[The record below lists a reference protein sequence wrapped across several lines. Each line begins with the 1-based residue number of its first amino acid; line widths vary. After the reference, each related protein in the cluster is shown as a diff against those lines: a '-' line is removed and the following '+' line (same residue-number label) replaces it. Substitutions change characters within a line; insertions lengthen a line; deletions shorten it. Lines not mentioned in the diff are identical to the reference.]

1 MDINLMVTIIEYI
14 GTIAFA
20 VSGALIAIENRMD
33 ILGVMI
39 LGSVTAVGGGLIRDI
54 LLNRTMPTMFEN
66 PLYALVAVI
75 STVIVFI
82 VMYILKDFKMIHT
95 KAYKITFNIID
106 SLGLGV
112 FVVVGAKATMDS
124 GVTNHFLILFNS
136 VLTAVGGGII
146 RDILACRIPVIFR
159 KHIYA
164 VAAIIGAVFFY
175 FFILNTNLYPYAVI
189 FTILLVVGIRYL
201 AFHFELNLPRVK
213 MNMSV

>member
-75 STVIVFI
+75 STVIVFV

-112 FVVVGAKATMDS
+112 FVVVGAKVTMDS

-175 FFILNTNLYPYAVI
+175 FFILNTDLYPYAVI